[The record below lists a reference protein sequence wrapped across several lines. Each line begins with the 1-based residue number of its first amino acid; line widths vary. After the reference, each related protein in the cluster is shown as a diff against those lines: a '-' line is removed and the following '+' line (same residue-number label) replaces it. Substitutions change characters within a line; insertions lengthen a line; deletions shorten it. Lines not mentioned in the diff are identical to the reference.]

1 MKKLAVIFFFGALV
15 LGVIGSQLFSFGR
28 ILDFGSFNFNF
39 RGLKGSGNVVRERRD
54 LSGFDEL
61 EVGGAFL
68 LEVTVGES
76 FSVEV
81 EGDDNLVP
89 LIKTEVRGDALH
101 VSIDKGY
108 RSKDYLKVYVSAPNL
123 TGVDTS
129 GAAQV
134 NASGIKSTAFN
145 IGSSG
150 GSKVTV
156 TGQTTDLRIE
166 TSGGAKVL
174 ANELAATNGTVDTSG
189 GATAEVLVTGEL
201 KAHASGGS
209 RIVYSGTPAN
219 VTKNSSGGARITQK

>member
-1 MKKLAVIFFFGALV
+1 MKKLAVIFFFAALV
-15 LGVIGSQLFSFGR
+15 LGVIGSQLFSLGR
-28 ILDFGSFNFNF
+28 IVDFGSFKFNF

-54 LSGFDEL
+54 LSGFDEI
-61 EVGGAFL
+61 EVGGAFVV
-68 LEVTVGES
+68 EVTVGES

-89 LIKTEVRGDALH
+89 LIKTEIRGDALH

-108 RSKDYLKVYVSAPNL
+108 RSKDRLKVYVSAPNL
-123 TGVDTS
+123 TGIDTS

-134 NASGIKSTAFN
+134 NAIGIQSTTFN
-145 IGSSG
+145 ISSSG
-150 GSKVTV
+150 GSKVTAA
-156 TGQTTDLRIE
+156 GQTTDLTVE

-189 GATAEVLVTGEL
+189 GATAEVLIRGEL
-201 KAHASGGS
+201 TAEASGGS

-219 VTKNSSGGARITQK
+219 VTKNSSGGARITQE

>member
-28 ILDFGSFNFNF
+28 ILDFGNFKVNF

-54 LSGFDEL
+54 LSGFDEI

-68 LEVTVGES
+68 VEVTVGES

-101 VSIDKGY
+101 VSIDKSY

-123 TGVDTS
+123 SGVDTS

-134 NASGIKSTAFN
+134 NASGIKSKAFN
-145 IGSSG
+145 IGASG
-150 GSKVTV
+150 GSKVTA
-156 TGQTTDLRIE
+156 TGQTTDLRVE
-166 TSGGAKVL
+166 TSGGARVL

-189 GATAEVLVTGEL
+189 GATAEVFVTGEF
-201 KAHASGGS
+201 KAQASGGS
-209 RIVYSGTPAN
+209 RIMYSGTPAN